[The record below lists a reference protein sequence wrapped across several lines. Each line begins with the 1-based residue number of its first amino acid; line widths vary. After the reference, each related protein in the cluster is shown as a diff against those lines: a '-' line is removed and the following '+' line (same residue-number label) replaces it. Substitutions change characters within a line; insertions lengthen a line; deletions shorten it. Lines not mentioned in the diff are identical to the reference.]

1 MNIVNLTTLP
11 IVLHVANPN
20 GEQER
25 IVLPMSG
32 NTALAHGRTGE
43 AVTIPGIP
51 VPVWTA
57 TVYTKVVGL
66 PAPATNTF
74 YVVSKSVAE
83 ALVQMGESRPDVVYA
98 TGTYGITELVRATL

>member
-11 IVLHVANPN
+11 IVLHVNKPD

-32 NTALAHGRTGE
+32 NTALVHGSRSE
-43 AVTIPGIP
+43 PVDVPGIP

-57 TVYTKVVGL
+57 AVYTKVVGL
-66 PAPATNTF
+66 PAPAPNTV
-74 YVVSKSVAE
+74 YVVAQSVAE

-98 TGTYGITELVRATL
+98 TGTYGITKLVRATL